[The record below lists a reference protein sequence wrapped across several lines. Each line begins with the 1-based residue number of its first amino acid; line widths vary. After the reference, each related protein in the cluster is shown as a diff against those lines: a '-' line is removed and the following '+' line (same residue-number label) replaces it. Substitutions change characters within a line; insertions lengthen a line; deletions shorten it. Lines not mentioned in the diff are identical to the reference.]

1 MKVDN
6 STALLPWRQTVL
18 SGMLARWAQL
28 WAPPE
33 PLLEE
38 PAVWGDTARA
48 SVPDRA
54 LAVALAEETSARNVA
69 EAALRASEER
79 YHHLLEASEA
89 TARASSGAI
98 AELGHELRTPMHAML
113 GLATL
118 LHASPL
124 TPAQRDDVETIRRS
138 GTALLTTIND
148 LLDCSQAEAGKQR
161 LVARPFSLRAC
172 VEEALAM
179 LAPLAN
185 ARQLALQYSADPAL
199 PDELMGDQARLRQI
213 LVNLLAN
220 SVRFTERGAITVVIT
235 GARRSPPAAPALW
248 ELSIAVCDTGIGIA
262 PEQLQRIFEPFTQAD
277 ASIASRYG
285 GSGLGL
291 TISRRLAEQM
301 GGQLRAES
309 APGVGST
316 FTLELVL
323 AQVDGGR
330 WTVDGGRCAVGLHR
344 RERSEHPVHRPPSRA
359 QRAPCRERSEHP
371 VCCLP
376 SRTGRAPAAA
386 HPAGRRQSYQS
397 AGNAAPAGRAW
408 AARRCSRQR
417 HRGA

>member
-6 STALLPWRQTVL
+6 STALLPWRQIVL

-48 SVPDRA
+48 SVPDCA
-54 LAVALAEETSARNVA
+54 FAVALAEETSARNAA

-79 YHHLLEASEA
+79 YHHLLEANEA
-89 TARASSGAI
+89 AARASSGLV
-98 AELGHELRTPMHAML
+98 AELGHELRTPMHALL
-113 GLATL
+113 GLAAL

-124 TPAQRDDVETIRRS
+124 TSAQRDDVETIRRS
-138 GTALLTTIND
+138 GTALLTTINAI
-148 LLDCSQAEAGKQR
+148 LDCSMPEAGKQR

-185 ARQLALQYSADPAL
+185 ARQLALHYSADPAL
-199 PDELMGDQARLRQI
+199 PDELMGDPARLRQI
-213 LVNLLAN
+213 LVKLLAN
-220 SVRFTERGAITVVIT
+220 SVRFTERGAITV
-235 GARRSPPAAPALW
+235 
-248 ELSIAVCDTGIGIA
+248 AVTGIGIA
-262 PEQLQRIFEPFTQAD
+262 SEQLQCIFEPFTQAD
-277 ASIASRYG
+277 ASIARRYG

-309 APGVGST
+309 APGAGST
-316 FTLELVL
+316 FTLELAL

-330 WTVDGGRCAVGLHR
+330 WTVDGGRWTVCGWAVPSR
-344 RERSEHPVHRPPSRA
+344 VQRAPRPPSTVASAASTPSRA
-359 QRAPCRERSEHP
+359 QRAPRRLSTIQNRAR
-371 VCCLP
+371 P
-376 SRTGRAPAAA
+376 SRCASCWPTTILPI
-386 HPAGRRQSYQS
+386 
-397 AGNAAPAGRAW
+397 
-408 AARRCSRQR
+408 SR
-417 HRGA
+417 

>member
-1 MKVDN
+1 
-6 STALLPWRQTVL
+6 
-18 SGMLARWAQL
+18 
-28 WAPPE
+28 
-33 PLLEE
+33 
-38 PAVWGDTARA
+38 
-48 SVPDRA
+48 
-54 LAVALAEETSARNVA
+54 
-69 EAALRASEER
+69 
-79 YHHLLEASEA
+79 
-89 TARASSGAI
+89 
-98 AELGHELRTPMHAML
+98 
-113 GLATL
+113 
-118 LHASPL
+118 
-124 TPAQRDDVETIRRS
+124 
-138 GTALLTTIND
+138 
-148 LLDCSQAEAGKQR
+148 
-161 LVARPFSLRAC
+161 
-172 VEEALAM
+172 M

-262 PEQLQRIFEPFTQAD
+262 PEQLQRIFEPFTQVD

-330 WTVDGGRCAVGLHR
+330 WTVDGGRWAVCGWAA
-344 RERSEHPVHRPPSRA
+344 PSRA
-359 QRAPCRERSEHP
+359 QRAPRPPSTVASAASTLSRAQRAPRLLST
-371 VCCLP
+371 VQNRARP
-376 SRTGRAPAAA
+376 SRCASCWPTTILPI
-386 HPAGRRQSYQS
+386 
-397 AGNAAPAGRAW
+397 
-408 AARRCSRQR
+408 SR
-417 HRGA
+417 